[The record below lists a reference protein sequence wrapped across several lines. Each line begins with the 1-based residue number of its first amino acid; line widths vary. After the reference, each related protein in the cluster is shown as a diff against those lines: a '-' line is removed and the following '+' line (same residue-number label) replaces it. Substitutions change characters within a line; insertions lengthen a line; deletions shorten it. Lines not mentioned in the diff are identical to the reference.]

1 MPSLVEYDLIFLK
14 KSWEWL
20 KNPELKALTLTPDF
34 TQQDQEIFYNSLPQR
49 MDYWIQGIKE
59 DAQPIGAMG
68 LKNITK
74 LEAEYW
80 GYIGEKDYWARGI
93 GSYMLEEALK
103 KAKELGL
110 QKIYLNVSAE
120 NERAK
125 KLYEKMGFH
134 KTTDAAVEKYELI
147 L

>member
-34 TQQDQEIFYNSLPQR
+34 TQQDQEIFYNSLPER

-134 KTTDAAVEKYELI
+134 KTTDAAVEKYEFI